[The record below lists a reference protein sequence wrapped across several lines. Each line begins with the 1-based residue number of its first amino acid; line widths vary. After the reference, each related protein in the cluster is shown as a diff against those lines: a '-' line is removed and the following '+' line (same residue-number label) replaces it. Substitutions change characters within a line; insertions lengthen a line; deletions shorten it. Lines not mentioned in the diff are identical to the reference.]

1 MSDGAFSDRLTQLR
15 NRWEADPSSR
25 IFLQLAEEYRHQGR
39 IKEALAVLDRGLKEH
54 PGYLSALVAKGRC
67 HLELGEPEAARGVL
81 ERVVKQDATQMVA
94 NKLLVRAYLDTGEA
108 DKARER
114 LDLYSLLNDSDPE
127 IEELRRRLR
136 AMEQPPAPTSDRSR
150 TEAPPPATSGDVFD
164 LGFTPPPA
172 PVRRGGDDLFALDLP
187 APRPAPPAAVAAP
200 QAAPAAAVAA
210 APAVAEEPEPEGVVF
225 PGLGSRESRSRYLN
239 ALAAEGLFGFE
250 PAPAAAVVAGV
261 AEAARDIEELEE
273 TTPVAGLAW
282 EEPAPEAEAPVF
294 DLEEETPWAA
304 EPAPLYSEPAPPTF
318 EATVEPV
325 ATEAAAP
332 EPALEATAP
341 LSAQVVEVGEER
353 DVKDDRDDKDVRG
366 EAWGEPAPEP
376 EPEAPVF
383 DLEETTPWAAEPV
396 PLFSEPEPEPEPVAL
411 VEEPVFT
418 PEPAATATLGE
429 IYLRQGHLG
438 EAKRIFDE
446 VLRREPDNPAA
457 HEGLLQLA
465 SRRQERR
472 PLEGRDLLAGYEPGE
487 EGGVVEAKARKVF
500 LLNSYLTRLRR
511 GGQRD
516 VS

>member
-1 MSDGAFSDRLTQLR
+1 MSDGAFSDRITQLR

-25 IFLQLAEEYRHQGR
+25 VFLQLAEEYRHQGR
-39 IKEALAVLDRGLKEH
+39 IKEALAVLDRGLREH

-136 AMEQPPAPTSDRSR
+136 AMERPSAPTSDRSFA
-150 TEAPPPATSGDVFD
+150 EAPPPATGGDVFD
-164 LGFTPPPA
+164 LGFTPPAA

-187 APRPAPPAAVAAP
+187 APAAPAAAPPAAP
-200 QAAPAAAVAA
+200 AAPAAAVAA
-210 APAVAEEPEPEGVVF
+210 APALAEEPEPEGVVF
-225 PGLGSRESRSRYLN
+225 PGLGSRESRNRYLN

-250 PAPAAAVVAGV
+250 PV
-261 AEAARDIEELEE
+261 AE
-273 TTPVAGLAW
+273 PVAVPEL
-282 EEPAPEAEAPVF
+282 APEA
-294 DLEEETPWAA
+294 
-304 EPAPLYSEPAPPTF
+304 
-318 EATVEPV
+318 
-325 ATEAAAP
+325 
-332 EPALEATAP
+332 
-341 LSAQVVEVGEER
+341 
-353 DVKDDRDDKDVRG
+353 
-366 EAWGEPAPEP
+366 
-376 EPEAPVF
+376 EAPVF
-383 DLEETTPWAAEPV
+383 DLEETTPWAAEPA
-396 PLFSEPEPEPEPVAL
+396 PLFSAPAPPAMEGVAEPIAEPMAQPAA
-411 VEEPVFT
+411 
-418 PEPAATATLGE
+418 EPAATATLGE

-457 HEGLLQLA
+457 REGLLQLA

-487 EGGVVEAKARKVF
+487 EDGMEEAKARKVF

>member
-39 IKEALAVLDRGLKEH
+39 IKEALAVLDRGLREH

-136 AMEQPPAPTSDRSR
+136 AMEQPPQAPPTSDRSFA
-150 TEAPPPATSGDVFD
+150 EAPPPATGGDVFD

-172 PVRRGGDDLFALDLP
+172 PVRHGGDDLFALDLP
-187 APRPAPPAAVAAP
+187 APRPAPAAPAPAAAP
-200 QAAPAAAVAA
+200 PAAPAAAVAA

-239 ALAAEGLFGFE
+239 ALAAEGLFAFE
-250 PAPAAAVVAGV
+250 PAPAPEVAPAGM
-261 AEAARDIEELEE
+261 AEDARDIEELEE

-294 DLEEETPWAA
+294 DLEEATPWAA
-304 EPAPLYSEPAPPTF
+304 EPAPLFSEPAPP
-318 EATVEPV
+318 AM
-325 ATEAAAP
+325 
-332 EPALEATAP
+332 EPAF
-341 LSAQVVEVGEER
+341 EEPPF
-353 DVKDDRDDKDVRG
+353 
-366 EAWGEPAPEP
+366 EPI
-376 EPEAPVF
+376 
-383 DLEETTPWAAEPV
+383 AEPIAE
-396 PLFSEPEPEPEPVAL
+396 PLAEPIAPPPAA
-411 VEEPVFT
+411 
-418 PEPAATATLGE
+418 EPAATATLGE

-487 EGGVVEAKARKVF
+487 EGGEAEAKARKVF

>member
-39 IKEALAVLDRGLKEH
+39 IKEALAVLDRGLREH

-136 AMEQPPAPTSDRSR
+136 AMEQPPQAPPTSDRSFA
-150 TEAPPPATSGDVFD
+150 EAPPPATSGDVFD

-187 APRPAPPAAVAAP
+187 ASQPAPTAPAPA
-200 QAAPAAAVAA
+200 AAPAAAVAAVAA

-250 PAPAAAVVAGV
+250 PAPAPEVAPAGV
-261 AEAARDIEELEE
+261 AEDARDIEELEE

-294 DLEEETPWAA
+294 DLEEATPWAA
-304 EPAPLYSEPAPPTF
+304 EPAPLFSEPAPFAMEPAF
-318 EATVEPV
+318 EATVEEP
-325 ATEAAAP
+325 AFEPIAEPIAEPMAPPAAP
-332 EPALEATAP
+332 
-341 LSAQVVEVGEER
+341 
-353 DVKDDRDDKDVRG
+353 
-366 EAWGEPAPEP
+366 
-376 EPEAPVF
+376 
-383 DLEETTPWAAEPV
+383 
-396 PLFSEPEPEPEPVAL
+396 
-411 VEEPVFT
+411 
-418 PEPAATATLGE
+418 PAATATLGE

-457 HEGLLQLA
+457 REGLLQLA

-487 EGGVVEAKARKVF
+487 EGGEAEAKARKVF